1 MPRPPRIQYENAF
14 YHVMNRGRGRRWI
27 FHGEAYYDA
36 FLETLEEAHERH
48 DARIHAY
55 CLMGNH
61 YHLLIETPL
70 ANLDRIM
77 RHINGLYTQRYN
89 RLKRTDG
96 PLFRGRYKSI
106 LVDETAYLLQV
117 SRYIHRNPIE
127 IKGASLDALEK
138 HRWSSYPAYINTAQ
152 APNWLNRSL
161 TYSMLGGKNY
171 FAKYQAFVL
180 RGIDTITAEFYGG
193 ESVTGVFGEKAFRQ
207 TVYDEREFHEI
218 ANGLPELID
227 HRPEMDEIVA
237 VVAMEFGV
245 SRVEVLQKRR
255 GRQPMNIPR
264 QVAIYCCQRRGGY
277 TQQDVA
283 ECFSLTHRGSVSSAV
298 KVIEGRIETTDLSER
313 LDEIR
318 RRLNFTKLT

>member
-1 MPRPPRIQYENAF
+1 MPRPPRVQYENAF
-14 YHVMNRGRGRRWI
+14 YHVMNRGCGRRWI
-27 FHGEAYYDA
+27 FHGEAYYEA
-36 FLETLEEAHERH
+36 FLGTLEEAHDRN

-127 IKGASLDALEK
+127 VKGASSDALEK
-138 HRWSSYPAYINTAQ
+138 HRWSSYPACVNTVQ
-152 APNWLNRSL
+152 APIWMSRDL
-161 TYSMLGGKNY
+161 TYSTIGGKEY
-171 FAKYQAFVL
+171 YAKYQAFVL
-180 RGIDTITAEFYGG
+180 SGIDSVTAEFYG
-193 ESVTGVFGEKAFRQ
+193 EDSVTGIFGEKVFRQ
-207 TVYDEREFHEI
+207 MVYDEREFHEI

-237 VVAMEFGV
+237 AVADEFGV
-245 SRVEVLQKRR
+245 LQEDVLQKRR
-255 GRQPMNIPR
+255 GRQPMNVPR
-264 QVAIYCCQRRGGY
+264 QIAIYCCQRLGGY

-283 ECFSLTHRGSVSSAV
+283 DYFSLTHRGSVSSAV
-298 KVIEGRIETTDLSER
+298 SVIEGRIERADIGDR

-318 RRLNFTKLT
+318 QRLNFTKLT